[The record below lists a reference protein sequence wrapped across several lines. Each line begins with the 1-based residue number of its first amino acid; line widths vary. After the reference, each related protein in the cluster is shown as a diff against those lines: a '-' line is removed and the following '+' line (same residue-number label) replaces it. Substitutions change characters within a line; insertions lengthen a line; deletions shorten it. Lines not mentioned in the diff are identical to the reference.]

1 MTVTAV
7 LANYL
12 GGKKEFLIEASN
24 LRNVV
29 EALVEQYGPEIKR
42 RLLDEEG
49 RLRRYINI
57 YVNDAAV
64 DARNLDVELKEGDEV
79 LILPAVSGGASSRG
93 ARLLPALLA
102 VGVLIQIALGEI
114 GARGWLL
121 MAHAI
126 IGLLGLPLTV
136 AAMYL
141 SRSDR
146 IGLASS
152 SVLLPIVLA
161 QVVFGMMLIGWIPL
175 VGGHGLIEGFH
186 RSNSYVLLGVGAA
199 VGIVAGLLRR
209 RARRLTQAV
218 T

>member
-29 EALVEQYGPEIKR
+29 EALAEQYGPEIKR

-79 LILPAVSGGASSRG
+79 LILPAVSGGASSRA

-126 IGLLGLPLTV
+126 IGLLGLPLT
-136 AAMYL
+136 AAAIYL

-161 QVVFGMMLIGWIPL
+161 QVVFGMMLIGWMPV
-175 VGGHGLIEGFH
+175 VGGHDVIEGLH
-186 RSNSYVLLGVGAA
+186 RSNSFVLLGVGAA

-209 RARRLTQAV
+209 RMKRLT
-218 T
+218 